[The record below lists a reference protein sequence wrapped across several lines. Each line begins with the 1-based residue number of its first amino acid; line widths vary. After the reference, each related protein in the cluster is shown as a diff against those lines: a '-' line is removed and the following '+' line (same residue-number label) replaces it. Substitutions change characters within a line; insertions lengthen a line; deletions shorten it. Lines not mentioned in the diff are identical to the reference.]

1 MKNLKEEIE
10 IKYLD
15 KIQLEAKQQNKE
27 HFESKAKELLLLQ
40 ENDLFSKA
48 SANLLF

>member
-10 IKYLD
+10 QKYLE
-15 KIQLEAKQQNKE
+15 KIQLEVKQQNKE
-27 HFESKAKELLLLQ
+27 YFEQKARELLLLQ
-40 ENDLFSKA
+40 DNDLFSKA